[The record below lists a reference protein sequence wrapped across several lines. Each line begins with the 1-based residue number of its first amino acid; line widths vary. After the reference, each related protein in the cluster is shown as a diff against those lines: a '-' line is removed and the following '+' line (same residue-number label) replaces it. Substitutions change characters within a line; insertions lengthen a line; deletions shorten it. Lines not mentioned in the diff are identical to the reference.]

1 MIDEGR
7 RRGDVSFSSQRF
19 PHQSIKH
26 ARDSV
31 SLSVSLSMS
40 LCLSVSLSM
49 SLSVCLFLTASP
61 IAFCRSS
68 QSAVGLHINLNLFHS
83 KFLRVGSLSAG
94 TLSATRRDD
103 QTQRVHRL
111 TL

>member
-31 SLSVSLSMS
+31 S
-40 LCLSVSLSM
+40 LSVSLSM

-83 KFLRVGSLSAG
+83 KFLRVGSLSLSAG
-94 TLSATRRDD
+94 TLSDEAVRSDSASA
-103 QTQRVHRL
+103 
-111 TL
+111 